1 MTFLVDT
8 PYVTA
13 YVRNEFLFDEQ
24 EGHGEFTPC
33 TVFGFRAEPA
43 RVPLF
48 QVMLDNGAMWA
59 RVPIHMLCNKP
70 CAALPIDISCWWDSF
85 SHHCTVHAFAFLKNH
100 AVSCLGRDKEVRRGN
115 YLFTVDWQGRWAE
128 APDQHK
134 NHHVIALD
142 SGQWI
147 AYPNNRLIWE
157 DPSWIKPSK
166 IPAWK
171 SPTRNYYCEFLAQT
185 TNKET

>member
-1 MTFLVDT
+1 MTFLVNT
-8 PYVTA
+8 PYITA
-13 YVRNEFLFDEQ
+13 YIRNEFLFDEQ

-33 TVFGFRAEPA
+33 TGFGFRAEPA

-48 QVMLDNGAMWA
+48 QVMLQNGAMWA

-70 CAALPIDISCWWDSF
+70 CNALPIDIACWWDSF

-100 AVSCLGRDKEVRRGN
+100 AVLCLGRDKEVRRGN
-115 YLFTVDWQGRWAE
+115 YLFTVDWQGLWAE

-171 SPTRNYYCEFLAQT
+171 SPTRNYSCEFLS